1 MNWNIFKRLAALEQE
16 NKSLADNVATLYNRC
31 LSLETRLVNTQGR
44 FGPSERRLDTYISAV
59 EELERSVSRRIG
71 LLSERISGV
80 SHQVEDLAET
90 AADLGLEDSRLDNI
104 LQAHA
109 DWLMSHSAKFNQMA
123 VAPKSV
129 DVSDKNTALVE
140 ALALVKKLKVH
151 ENSRRHYEKSKKIK
165 AAIAAEAAK

>member
-1 MNWNIFKRLAALEQE
+1 MNWNIFKRLATLEQA
-16 NKSLADNVATLYNRC
+16 NKVASDYSAALLIRIDW
-31 LSLETRLVNTQGR
+31 LETRLENTQGR
-44 FGPSERRLDTYISAV
+44 FGPVERQSERTILVV
-59 EELERSVSRRIG
+59 EELEKTVSRRVG
-71 LLSERISGV
+71 LLSERISGLSYEV
-80 SHQVEDLAET
+80 KNLAET

-140 ALALVKKLKVH
+140 ALALVKKLKVR